1 MRLDVSEWLGIAAA
15 GGALLLFGCRQDM
28 HNAPRYKPLAES
40 TFFADGS
47 AARPLPA
54 GTVARGKLHEDP
66 WLYQGRTPDGA
77 IATSGPLPLTRE
89 LLLRGRERFNIFC
102 APCHDQVG
110 TGRGM
115 VVQRGFKAPS
125 SFHDP
130 RLRMSPDGYFFYV
143 ITNGFGVMPSYAAQV
158 PAEDRWAIIAWIRTL
173 QRAQHFPVSELTAEE
188 RQQLEAASSAPLPGS

>member
-1 MRLDVSEWLGIAAA
+1 
-15 GGALLLFGCRQDM
+15 
-28 HNAPRYKPLAES
+28 
-40 TFFADGS
+40 
-47 AARPLPA
+47 
-54 GTVARGKLHEDP
+54 
-66 WLYQGRTPDGA
+66 
-77 IATSGPLPLTRE
+77 
-89 LLLRGRERFNIFC
+89 
-102 APCHDQVG
+102 
-110 TGRGM
+110 M